1 MKNYFLALGACIL
14 LGSCSTGDA
23 AMSRMLGGSSQA
35 LTFLNCRATAQDEV
49 EFVFSRPVTIQSL
62 SFEPE
67 LQIESV
73 EEGGTVRVKLAGNQ
87 EPGRLIK
94 ADIVAQDERRNSINV
109 LISLRT
115 RNDRMPQLV
124 INEVCTEYASATA
137 GKKAEFI
144 EFKMKSAG
152 NLGAMRVVIHGNSNA
167 AKETIYEFSPA
178 EVRRGDY
185 IVLHMRTYDETSRN
199 EYGSNLSESG
209 GMNSSPNARD
219 FWIPGTD
226 KRIHKT
232 SIIYVLDQDDN
243 VLNALIL
250 SENDEASL
258 AKDYLAQASAF
269 LSEKNAWTSGA
280 FITAGTTNTRTIC
293 RDETKENTNSAADWY
308 VTATSGATPGRAND
322 ARRYSP

>member
-49 EFVFSRPVTIQSL
+49 EFVFSRPVTIQSVY
-62 SFEPE
+62 FEPE
-67 LQIESV
+67 LQIDSV
-73 EEGGTVRVKLAGNQ
+73 EEGSTVRIKLTGNQ

-94 ADIVAQDERRNSINV
+94 ADIIAQDEKRNSINV
-109 LISLRT
+109 LVSIRT

-124 INEVCTEYASATA
+124 INEVCTEYANVTA

-152 NLGAMRVVIHGNSNA
+152 NLGGMRVVIHGNTNA
-167 AKETIYEFSPA
+167 AKETVYEFSPV
-178 EVRRGDY
+178 EVRKDDY
-185 IVLHMRTYDETSRN
+185 IVLHMRTYDEASRN

-209 GMNSSPNARD
+209 GMNSSPSARD

-243 VLNALIL
+243 VLSALIL
-250 SENDEASL
+250 SENADDVL
-258 AKDYLAQASAF
+258 AKEYLTNAAAF
-269 LSEKNAWTSGA
+269 LSEKGAWTSGA
-280 FITAGTTNTRTIC
+280 FITSGTTNTRTIC
-293 RDETKENTNSAADWY
+293 RDETKENTKTAADWY
-308 VTATSGATPGRAND
+308 ITATSSATPGGPNNPK
-322 ARRYSP
+322 RY